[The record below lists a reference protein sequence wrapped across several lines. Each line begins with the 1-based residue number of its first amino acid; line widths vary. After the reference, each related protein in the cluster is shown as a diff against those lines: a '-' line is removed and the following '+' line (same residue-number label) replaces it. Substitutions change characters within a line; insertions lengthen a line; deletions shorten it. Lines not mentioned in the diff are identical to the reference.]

1 MLKSLI
7 DKKGLKTIIS
17 FWYVFAC
24 VIKEQALVVLQIF
37 LFVSPE
43 SQINKKNVVVWKGR
57 GAYGVTRILDG
68 LFYNWL

>member
-1 MLKSLI
+1 MLKSPI

-37 LFVSPE
+37 LFASRE
-43 SQINKKNVVVWKGR
+43 SQINKKMLLFEKVE
-57 GAYGVTRILDG
+57 G
-68 LFYNWL
+68 LLE